1 MFAVPPG
8 DGTTRDAPTSTP
20 EVEGRDSYA
29 EIAHELGRQGRLLHL
44 FKGHMSNWAPAG
56 LDWAAF
62 GLLMSLIKCGA
73 SRQGDLADV
82 TLLDPSTVSR
92 HTAQLV
98 KAGLVSRR
106 PDPADGRAV
115 QLVATESGLLAGQD
129 LLARRQ
135 ALLRGILAD
144 WSDDDA
150 QTFLLLTR
158 RLNDGLERRLTEG
171 SHSGRGDVGRPPR
184 LDVAGSEPPGHAPV
198 TRHSPHQNTQ
208 ES

>member
-73 SRQGDLADV
+73 SRQGDLADI

-98 KAGLVSRR
+98 KAGLVSRQPH
-106 PDPADGRAV
+106 PDDGRAV
-115 QLVATESGLLAGQD
+115 QLVATAAGEAVARDLIERRVTMLGRILSEWAPEDSETLLGLL
-129 LLARRQ
+129 
-135 ALLRGILAD
+135 
-144 WSDDDA
+144 
-150 QTFLLLTR
+150 R
-158 RLNDGLERRLTEG
+158 RLNEGLEQHIDDASRPPPPGAAG
-171 SHSGRGDVGRPPR
+171 SHERPGGLTTPGTSRPPIT
-184 LDVAGSEPPGHAPV
+184 L
-198 TRHSPHQNTQ
+198 